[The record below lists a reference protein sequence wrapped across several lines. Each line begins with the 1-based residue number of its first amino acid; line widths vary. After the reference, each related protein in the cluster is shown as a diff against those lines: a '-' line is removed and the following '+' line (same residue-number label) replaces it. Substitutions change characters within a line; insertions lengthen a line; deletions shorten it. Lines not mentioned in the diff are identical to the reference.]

1 MVKIKRLPAA
11 HGTIPDIVDIVHN
24 TGPANIRW
32 KVSPSPT
39 ELIGKNTLDF

>member
-24 TGPANIRW
+24 TGPANIQW
-32 KVSPSPT
+32 KVSPSLT